1 MYHYTDG
8 GLRNVWLANGYEVRK
23 TPFGEAVAI
32 RDLEG
37 LSEAICRALVEK
49 AKPLTKTEFRYIRT
63 SGLLLSQAN
72 LGSALGVDAQTV
84 ARWEKE
90 TKKMHKNYIKTR
102 QRLRQ
107 VRTTSAVYQNALTD
121 KDKETRA
128 LQEEVATLKAQLA
141 RTGLVKEVQDLK
153 AELAIREKE
162 LGIRKFYGK

>member
-1 MYHYTDG
+1 MDENTDEIARIINEYYTTHTLTQG
-8 GLRNVWLANGYEVRK
+8 SLIKAMSLTLEQYEKHLMGQRK
-23 TPFGEAVAI
+23 DI
-32 RDLEG
+32 RDLHRLMQERIEMMEYTKR
-37 LSEAICRALVEK
+37 EAL
-49 AKPLTKTEFRYIRT
+49 
-63 SGLLLSQAN
+63 
-72 LGSALGVDAQTV
+72 
-84 ARWEKE
+84 RWEKE

-107 VRTTSAVYQNALTD
+107 VRTTSTVYQNALTD

>member
-90 TKKMHKNYIKTR
+90 TKIPKMADKMI
-102 QRLRQ
+102 RLIYLEHSNGN
-107 VRTTSAVYQNALTD
+107 VRLKSAF
-121 KDKETRA
+121 ETLRA
-128 LQEEVATLKAQLA
+128 VERAMSGPQPTQIIIESKGQHWESRLEQADDEADE
-141 RTGLVKEVQDLK
+141 
-153 AELAIREKE
+153 AEAVC
-162 LGIRKFYGK
+162 